1 MSATPKQDPR
11 DPLGLT
17 RRVTFDDE
25 HLRDPGRLLA
35 REWLVTN
42 GLGGYAAGT
51 LAGVVTRR
59 YHGILIAALPAPFGR
74 LVMVSQMGERLRLPG
89 GNVYWLS
96 GEERQSGSLYV
107 EGANRLREFRLEAGL
122 PVWTFEIEGYTLE
135 KRLLLPRFQNSVHVT
150 YSLVEGDGVVR
161 LNLRPLLHARPHEA
175 AVDYALPGSPEVVAR
190 EAHLEV
196 QLAPDLPSLRL
207 ARLGSAGAFTID
219 AITINHLHYRLERS
233 RGYPS
238 SGDAWSPGYFR
249 LDLHR
254 GESVTILAST
264 ESLETM
270 TALSPA
276 DARNAELERRRRLLV
291 SADPVLADFNTAEL
305 ILASD
310 QFVIAPA
317 GRVED
322 AARAHAAG
330 DEARTIIAGYHWFTD
345 WGRDTMISLEG
356 LTITTGRLQEA
367 RDILRTFAFYF
378 RDGLIPNLFPEGN
391 KEGLYNTADAT
402 LWYFHALHR
411 YFVASDD
418 WATVELLLPT
428 LDDAITQHL
437 NGTRFN
443 IAVDPADGLLRQGA
457 EGLALTWMDAK
468 MDDWVVTPRRG
479 KAVEINALWY
489 NALRL
494 IADWQARAGRTARA
508 NEFRELAQRAQT
520 SFNRRFWYA
529 EGGYL
534 YDVIDGEHGDDPACR
549 PNQILS
555 LSLEHPVL
563 KEARWS
569 AVLGI
574 VERRLLTPIGL
585 RSLDPGHADYKS
597 RYDGDLRARD
607 GAYHQGTVWAWL
619 IGPFIDAWI
628 RAHPEKPREAR
639 RFLTG
644 FIPHLDHACVGTIS
658 EIFDAEEP
666 FAPRG
671 CVAQAW
677 SVAEVLR
684 CWVKTATRS
693 EAERGVAQLAAQGM
707 NMPGADQLTPDYSTS
722 DSSSSSRSSS

>member
-1 MSATPKQDPR
+1 LDPESFK
-11 DPLGLT
+11 DPA
-17 RRVTFDDE
+17 
-25 HLRDPGRLLA
+25 RLLA

-42 GLGGYAAGT
+42 GLGGYASGT

-74 LVMVSQMGERLRLPG
+74 MLMVSQMGERLRLPSG
-89 GNVYWLS
+89 AVHWLS
-96 GEERQSGSLYV
+96 GEELQSGSLYV
-107 EGANRLREFRLEAGL
+107 EGASRLREFRLEAGL
-122 PVWTFEIEGYTLE
+122 PVWTYEIEGYTLE
-135 KRLLLPRFQNSVHVT
+135 RRLLLPRFQNSVHVT
-150 YSLVEGDGVVR
+150 YTLLEGDGIIR

-175 AVDYALPGSPEVVAR
+175 PVDYALPTSPSVIAR
-190 EAHLEV
+190 EAYLEV
-196 QLAPDLPSLRL
+196 ALAPDLPPLRL
-207 ARLGSAGAFTID
+207 ARLSDAGAFTVEP
-219 AITINHLHYRLERS
+219 ITVQHLHYRLEQS

-238 SGDAWSPGYFR
+238 NGDAWSPGYFR
-249 LDLHR
+249 VDLQR
-254 GESVTILAST
+254 GQSMS
-264 ESLETM
+264 
-270 TALSPA
+270 ALTPT
-276 DARNAELERRRRLLV
+276 DARNAEIERRRRLLV
-291 SADPVLADFNTAEL
+291 SAHPVLADFATAEL

-356 LTITTGRLQEA
+356 LTVTTGRLQEA

-411 YFVASDD
+411 YLVASDD
-418 WATVELLLPT
+418 WATVELLLPV
-428 LDDAITQHL
+428 LDESIARHIS
-437 NGTRFN
+437 GTRFN
-443 IAVDPADGLLRQGA
+443 IGVDPADGLVRQGA
-457 EGLALTWMDAK
+457 ERLALTWMDAK

-494 IADWQARAGRTARA
+494 LSDWHSRAGRAERAVELGKLADTAYA
-508 NEFRELAQRAQT
+508 

-529 EGGYL
+529 EGGHL

-555 LSLEHPVL
+555 FSLEYPVL
-563 KEARWS
+563 DPSRWP
-569 AVLGI
+569 AVLDM
-574 VERRLLTPIGL
+574 VEARLLTPLGL
-585 RSLDPGHADYKS
+585 RSLDPRNADYKS

-607 GAYHQGTVWAWL
+607 SAYHQGTVWAWL

-628 RAHPEKPREAR
+628 RANPKRPQDAR
-639 RFLTG
+639 RYLTG

-707 NMPGADQLTPDYSTS
+707 TVPGTT
-722 DSSSSSRSSS
+722 